1 MAIGTRRDRREKQKR
16 QRQRQQGQQR
26 HRSPG
31 GIGNQLL
38 VGGAIIGAIV
48 LAILGLR
55 AAGVF
60 EPPAKALDVN
70 SSEFQVPAGTTIGT
84 LQPDQ
89 GNAHIPVG
97 QKATYNSVPPT
108 SGEHWS
114 SSAPAA
120 PAPWGI
126 KDAMLPNEVT
136 THNLE
141 HGGIVIAYNNLT
153 PAETDQL
160 KSIVRALTGGTYRKI
175 ILEPYPPLGDAKVAL
190 TSWRWL
196 LKLPNID
203 QTQIVQFVRS
213 HYADPNYAPEANIQ

>member
-16 QRQRQQGQQR
+16 QRQRQQGPQR
-26 HRSPG
+26 HRSSG
-31 GIGNQLL
+31 GLASQLL
-38 VGGAIIGAIV
+38 IGGAIVGAIV
-48 LAILGLR
+48 LAVFGLR

-60 EPPAKALDVN
+60 EPPAKPLDVN
-70 SSEFQVPAGTTIGT
+70 SSEFQVQPGVTIGT
-84 LQPDQ
+84 LQPDE
-89 GNAHIPVG
+89 GNAHVPQG
-97 QKATYNSVPPT
+97 QKVSYGTVPPT
-108 SGEHWS
+108 SGSHCCTNGVG
-114 SSAPAA
+114 A

-160 KSIVRALTGGTYRKI
+160 KSIVRVLTGGTYRKI

-196 LKLPNID
+196 LKL
-203 QTQIVQFVRS
+203 QSVEQIQVVQFVRS